1 MNHSPPGS
9 SVHGILQ
16 ARILQANGVASHFL
30 LQGTFPIHGSNH
42 HLLQLLHW
50 QVFFFFLTTEPPG
63 KPLAM
68 FYLFK
73 KRSNSNSS
81 KFLHHKIIKGDFTF
95 TCFLQAPLGPKCT
108 SDAYQYVCREGSLPF
123 CLSVRRRAARR
134 PATSWPPSLPCHTCP
149 GQRLASRACHRHPA
163 HSALTSPLCA
173 SFPTGSWQHYRKGN
187 Y

>member
-1 MNHSPPGS
+1 MGFSKQEFSRQMEWLAISFSRGPSRSTVQTIISCS
-9 SVHGILQ
+9 SCIG
-16 ARILQANGVASHFL
+16 RC
-30 LQGTFPIHGSNH
+30 
-42 HLLQLLHW
+42 
-50 QVFFFFLTTEPPG
+50 FFFFLTTEPPG

-134 PATSWPPSLPCHTCP
+134 PATSWPSSLPRHTCP